1 MSSPVDSRQKAIA
14 LIEQLSQDK
23 LPAVVQLLEL
33 LAAPADQS
41 TVSEE
46 ENKLLRIIQ
55 QQLPEKM
62 QERLDDLRD
71 RCEWSELTEAEH
83 QELIRYEDQQEQYRV
98 DRLGALIA
106 LANIRD
112 IDIISLN
119 REIQSASRHS
129 DAA

>member
-55 QQLPEKM
+55 QQLPEEM

-71 RCEWSELTEAEH
+71 RCEWSELAEAEH

-98 DRLGALIA
+98 ERLGALIA

>member
-33 LAAPADQS
+33 LAATADQS

-46 ENKLLRIIQ
+46 ENKLLSIIQ
-55 QQLPEKM
+55 QRMPEER

-98 DRLGALIA
+98 ERLGALIA
-106 LANIRD
+106 
-112 IDIISLN
+112 ISNRRFFLGLN
-119 REIQSASRHS
+119 ERIHKSNPVFLK
-129 DAA
+129 